1 MQQWYVKSQCPAK
14 IVWKPVYFF
23 FSLHKHWSFF
33 CLPGRLRIHIF
44 YFYFFFS
51 WSCDESLLFR
61 IPIFFLFI
69 NFFKLIYFFPR
80 YTNCLSTNH
89 KTVLHAKMKAVES
102 LFNDCTQRKVRALPW
117 QLWAVVTPLH
127 TTLLPSHV
135 QLLLGILDKRYIFS
149 SALKHENVYQQ
160 GNKWGEKRLEEEK
173 TCDLFERWSY
183 ACGNRGKSDRK
194 ASLFLFL
201 VPPLV
206 GTLETDGLPGILL

>member
-1 MQQWYVKSQCPAK
+1 MWSHNALQKLFESLCISFSLSINIEVSFACLADCGF
-14 IVWKPVYFF
+14 IFFIFTF
-23 FSLHKHWSFF
+23 FSLIMWWITAFQNPDF
-33 CLPGRLRIHIF
+33 
-44 YFYFFFS
+44 
-51 WSCDESLLFR
+51 
-61 IPIFFLFI
+61 FFLFI

>member
-44 YFYFFFS
+44 YFYFFFPDHVMNHCFS
-51 WSCDESLLFR
+51 ESRF
-61 IPIFFLFI
+61 FFLIYF
-69 NFFKLIYFFPR
+69 FFKFIYFFPR

>member
-44 YFYFFFS
+44 YFYIYFFFPDHVMNHCFS
-51 WSCDESLLFR
+51 ESR
-61 IPIFFLFI
+61 FFLF
-69 NFFKLIYFFPR
+69 IYFFPR
-80 YTNCLSTNH
+80 CTNCLSTNH

-127 TTLLPSHV
+127 TILLPSHV

-160 GNKWGEKRLEEEK
+160 GNKWGKKRLEEEK

-183 ACGNRGKSDRK
+183 ACGNRGRSDRK

>member
-1 MQQWYVKSQCPAK
+1 MWSHNALQKLFESLCISFSLSINIEVSFACLADCGF
-14 IVWKPVYFF
+14 IFFIFTFF
-23 FSLHKHWSFF
+23 F
-33 CLPGRLRIHIF
+33 P
-44 YFYFFFS
+44 

-61 IPIFFLFI
+61 IPIFFYLLIFYL
-69 NFFKLIYFFPR
+69 LIYFFPR

>member
-44 YFYFFFS
+44 YFYIYFFFPDHVMNHRFS
-51 WSCDESLLFR
+51 ESR
-61 IPIFFLFI
+61 FFLF
-69 NFFKLIYFFPR
+69 IYFFPR
-80 YTNCLSTNH
+80 CTNCLSTNH

-127 TTLLPSHV
+127 TILLPSHV

-160 GNKWGEKRLEEEK
+160 GNKWGEKKVGGRKDLWSIWEMKLRLWQQREK
-173 TCDLFERWSY
+173 W
-183 ACGNRGKSDRK
+183 
-194 ASLFLFL
+194 
-201 VPPLV
+201 
-206 GTLETDGLPGILL
+206 

>member
-1 MQQWYVKSQCPAK
+1 MWSHNALQKLFESLC
-14 IVWKPVYFF
+14 IS
-23 FSLHKHWSFF
+23 FSLSINIEVSFA
-33 CLPGRLRIHIF
+33 CLADCGFIF
-44 YFYFFFS
+44 FIFTFFFS
-51 WSCDESLLFR
+51 WSCDESPLFR
-61 IPIFFLFI
+61 IPIF
-69 NFFKLIYFFPR
+69 YFFIFPR
-80 YTNCLSTNH
+80 CTNCLSTNH

-117 QLWAVVTPLH
+117 QLWAVVTP
-127 TTLLPSHV
+127 TTTILLPSHV

-160 GNKWGEKRLEEEK
+160 GNKWGKKRLEEEK

-183 ACGNRGKSDRK
+183 ACGNRGRSDRK

>member
-1 MQQWYVKSQCPAK
+1 MWSHNALQKLFESLC
-14 IVWKPVYFF
+14 IS
-23 FSLHKHWSFF
+23 FSLSINIEVSFA
-33 CLPGRLRIHIF
+33 CLADCGFIF
-44 YFYFFFS
+44 FIFTFFFFS
-51 WSCDESLLFR
+51 WSCDESPLFR
-61 IPIFFLFI
+61 IPIFFKFYLF
-69 NFFKLIYFFPR
+69 IYFFSPR
-80 YTNCLSTNH
+80 CTNCLSTNH

-127 TTLLPSHV
+127 TILLPSPV

-183 ACGNRGKSDRK
+183 ACGNRGRSDRK

>member
-44 YFYFFFS
+44 YFYFFFFLIM
-51 WSCDESLLFR
+51 WWITAFQNPE
-61 IPIFFLFI
+61 FFLFI
-69 NFFKLIYFFPR
+69 NFFLLIYFFPR

-127 TTLLPSHV
+127 TTLLLSHV

-173 TCDLFERWSY
+173 TCDLFERWSH

>member
-1 MQQWYVKSQCPAK
+1 M
-14 IVWKPVYFF
+14 YFF

-44 YFYFFFS
+44 YFYFFFFLIM
-51 WSCDESLLFR
+51 WWITAFQNPDFFFYLL
-61 IPIFFLFI
+61 I
-69 NFFKLIYFFPR
+69 NFFPR

>member
-14 IVWKPVYFF
+14 IVWKPLYFF

-33 CLPGRLRIHIF
+33 CLPGRLQIHIF
-44 YFYFFFS
+44 YFYVFFPDHVMNHRFS
-51 WSCDESLLFR
+51 ESRFFYFILF
-61 IPIFFLFI
+61 
-69 NFFKLIYFFPR
+69 IYFFSPR
-80 YTNCLSTNH
+80 CTNCLSTNH

-127 TTLLPSHV
+127 TILLPSPV

-183 ACGNRGKSDRK
+183 ACGNRGRSDRK
-194 ASLFLFL
+194 TSLFLFL